1 MAVINVASHEMPN
14 ASLEIDVD
22 SQEGW
27 ALADGH
33 QFTLSDVYEGGAEK
47 KSAAFGDE

>member
-1 MAVINVASHEMPN
+1 MKRPTYP
-14 ASLEIDVD
+14 LKLTVD

-47 KSAAFGDE
+47 KIGDE